1 MQVFG
6 RVGVIIVES
15 LQKII
20 KMITKFL
27 NRWICIS
34 LLMTGVCMIVT
45 SCSSDDEK
53 DKEPV
58 SEVSYCFSG
67 MVLGSDDV
75 QGFALVQIES
85 VPSTTDYNNI
95 NVGMGI
101 VAVFPAGS
109 SATYKYGDIIDFQ
122 ILTCENYTSGVT
134 DDRLP
139 PSYICNI
146 KLCE

>member
-1 MQVFG
+1 
-6 RVGVIIVES
+6 
-15 LQKII
+15 
-20 KMITKFL
+20 MITKLF

-34 LLMTGVCMIVT
+34 LLMTGVCTIVT
-45 SCSSDDEK
+45 SCSSDDVK

-58 SEVSYCFSG
+58 SEATCFSG
-67 MVLGSDDV
+67 MILGFDDV
-75 QGFALVQIES
+75 QGFALIQIES
-85 VPSTTDYNNI
+85 VPSTTDYNTI

-101 VAVFPAGS
+101 VAVFPAS
-109 SATYKYGDIIDFQ
+109 STVIYKYGDIIDFQ